1 MGRNLGDV
9 ELLVLLALIRL
20 EPEAYGVPIARE
32 IEVKGRRSVALGSVY
47 AALERLERAGL
58 VKSDLGEA
66 TPERG
71 GKAKR
76 YFRIT
81 AKGLRQVRATR
92 ETLMSMW
99 QDVPELRGIA

>member
-1 MGRNLGDV
+1 M
-9 ELLVLLALIRL
+9 
-20 EPEAYGVPIARE
+20 
-32 IEVKGRRSVALGSVY
+32 
-47 AALERLERAGL
+47 
-58 VKSDLGEA
+58 KSDLGEA

-99 QDVPELRGIA
+99 QDVPELGGIA